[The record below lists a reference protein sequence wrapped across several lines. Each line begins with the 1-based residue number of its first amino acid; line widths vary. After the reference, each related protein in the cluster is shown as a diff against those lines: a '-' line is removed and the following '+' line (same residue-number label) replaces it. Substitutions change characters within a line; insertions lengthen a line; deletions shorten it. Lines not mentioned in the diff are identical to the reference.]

1 MATIALYAGKIN
13 QMPSLIGEVR
23 KSVDDYSSELF
34 SLKSKALNIRK
45 SVCDLDDVIGMVQT
59 STQIQ
64 EQKMESLERIRQ
76 KTEEFV
82 EEAVRIDE
90 DAAAV
95 INQNK
100 ENFYNK
106 YNYLKPDAE
115 KSDWEEFWDDAAE
128 WCKEHWQEIVTTVGI
143 IVGAALAIAAVVTTG
158 GAALVPLLT
167 ALGVAAGTA
176 ANISL
181 AVAAIAV
188 VSTIGAAALN
198 IADTWGNID
207 NPIFNILQSALNW
220 TSTISNGLY
229 DIGLLYNTI
238 KYKFGGRFNHGSK
251 GASGAK
257 KPSEIAKSWQG
268 SGKYPGIDK
277 YKDIT
282 LKQGKIVY
290 RGEPN
295 GTEYFT
301 TKSAIERSGRN
312 ATKIFEGLQVEKNP
326 IHGYRGTM
334 QGYKVVKDVNAALG
348 ITKANPQ
355 FGKGGLP
362 QVFVPNVEELIKQGI
377 LVPVDSITLI
387 K

>member
-1 MATIALYAGKIN
+1 
-13 QMPSLIGEVR
+13 
-23 KSVDDYSSELF
+23 
-34 SLKSKALNIRK
+34 
-45 SVCDLDDVIGMVQT
+45 
-59 STQIQ
+59 
-64 EQKMESLERIRQ
+64 MESLERIRQ
-76 KTEEFV
+76 KTEEFMA
-82 EEAVRIDE
+82 EALRIDE

-115 KSDWEEFWDDAAE
+115 KSDWEAFWDDAAK

-362 QVFVPNVEELIKQGI
+362 QVFVQNVEELIKQGI
-377 LVPVDSITLI
+377 LVPVDSIKLI